1 MGEKLVYKEGD
12 KVGPYGIIFVKER
25 PDIPKRR
32 QAEFICPF
40 CNKHFTACLYN
51 VKSGN
56 TKKC

>member
-32 QAEFICPF
+32 
-40 CNKHFTACLYN
+40 
-51 VKSGN
+51 
-56 TKKC
+56 